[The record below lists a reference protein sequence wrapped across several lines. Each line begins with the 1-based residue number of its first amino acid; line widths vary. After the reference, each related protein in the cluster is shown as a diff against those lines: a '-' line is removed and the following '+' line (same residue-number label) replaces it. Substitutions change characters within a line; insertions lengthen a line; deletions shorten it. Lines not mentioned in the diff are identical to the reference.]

1 MFFKREKKQTKRI
14 EPVAEVK
21 RNGSIYDVELD
32 ADEKP
37 LADMVK
43 EYAVTKSAPKP
54 SYPEGTAM
62 DSCESSPTMEPSAGF
77 VNPRSMRFY
86 IASSSF
92 MGYYNM
98 AIIAQHWFVMKGC
111 SWKARE
117 AVKKWFEVSDNGGE
131 ALTPTQS
138 KFIEKC
144 NQAYKLRE
152 NLLQAV
158 TFNNIFGVRHIL
170 FKHKDPNFDYST
182 PFNPDAFAN
191 GNYAGMSQID
201 PYWMNPALE
210 NDDLTDPTRIN
221 FYEPEYWTI
230 NGKLYHRSHFVI
242 LKGEEV
248 SDYLKPTYRY
258 GGISLVQ
265 RLYERV
271 YASESTAN
279 EAPELTKSKRLYVR
293 KVNIDTT
300 QAGVG
305 KFRKAMNFISRMR
318 DNFGTEIMGK
328 EDEMMK
334 FDTALTDLD
343 QVIMTQFHLACA
355 IIGGPVSKILGTGHS
370 GFSTGETDD
379 DFWIQGVEEL
389 QGNEMKEIVEAH
401 FARLIPSEITPKL
414 NITPE
419 IDITW
424 NSLKVM
430 SEKEEAEVRQ
440 FNANTVSIL
449 YGEGLITKDDTA
461 KFLAKD
467 KGFDISASDK
477 PVEHS
482 DIEEDDIY
490 TDEFERDDIQQQS
503 LNGAQVQSLVDVAS
517 KVKIGELE
525 RDAAIEIITSSFPID
540 REQAKLIIPE
550 TSSVEKESI

>member
-1 MFFKREKKQTKRI
+1 MFFKREKRQQKRI
-14 EPVAEVK
+14 EPVAEVNK
-21 RNGSIYDVELD
+21 KSSFYDSELD
-32 ADEKP
+32 YDEKS
-37 LADMVK
+37 LAEMVK
-43 EYAVTKSAPKP
+43 EYAVTKAAPNP
-54 SYPEGTAM
+54 TYPEGTAM
-62 DSCESSPTMEPSAGF
+62 DSCASSPTMEPSAGF
-77 VNPRSMRFY
+77 INPRAMRFY

-117 AVKKWFEVSDNGGE
+117 AVKKWFEVSNNGGD
-131 ALTPTQS
+131 ALTPMQA

-144 NQAYKLRE
+144 NKAYKLRE

-170 FKHKDPNFDYST
+170 FKHKDPNFDYSQ

-221 FYEPEYWTI
+221 FYEPECWTI
-230 NGKLYHRSHFVI
+230 KDNLYHRSHFVI

-265 RLYERV
+265 RLYERI
-271 YASESTAN
+271 YAAESTAN

-305 KFRKAMNFISRMR
+305 KFRKTMNFISRMR

-328 EDEMMK
+328 EDEMEK

-389 QGNEMKEIVEAH
+389 QGNEMAEIVEAH

-419 IDITW
+419 LDITW
-424 NSLKVM
+424 NPLKVM
-430 SEKEEAEVRQ
+430 SAQEVATTRLANSQADAQWQTTGAIDDVDIRQ
-440 FNANTVSIL
+440 R
-449 YGEGLITKDDTA
+449 ITKDPNS
-461 KFLAKD
+461 
-467 KGFDISASDK
+467 GFDGIEMRDSDYE
-477 PVEHS
+477 V
-482 DIEEDDIY
+482 DDGEE
-490 TDEFERDDIQQQS
+490 TTE
-503 LNGAQVQSLVDVAS
+503 V
-517 KVKIGELE
+517 
-525 RDAAIEIITSSFPID
+525 
-540 REQAKLIIPE
+540 
-550 TSSVEKESI
+550 